1 MAETGTILVVDDED
15 MVVTSIRAFLELE
28 TGYRVVTFTAPRKAL
43 EFVRATDI
51 DLVLSDYLMPDMDG
65 LAFLAGVRELRPE
78 VPRIILTGYADK
90 ANAIRAIN
98 EIGLYQYIE
107 KPWNN
112 DDLRIV
118 LRNGIEKKQLL
129 ERLRKKVVEIN
140 QAYAELQGIQQ
151 EVLKAFV

>member
-1 MAETGTILVVDDED
+1 METGTILVVDDEE

-28 TGYRVVTFTAPRKAL
+28 TGYKVVTFTSPRKAL
-43 EFVRATDI
+43 DFVRATDI
-51 DLVLSDYLMPDMDG
+51 DLVVSDYLMPDMDG

-107 KPWNN
+107 KPWSN

>member
-1 MAETGTILVVDDED
+1 METGTILVVDDEE

-28 TGYRVVTFTAPRKAL
+28 TGYEVVTFTSPRKAL
-43 EFVRATDI
+43 DFVRATDI
-51 DLVLSDYLMPDMDG
+51 DVVVSDYLMPDMDG

-107 KPWNN
+107 KPWSN